1 MAYSKSKDKDTNKG
15 FEFVDRVLE
24 SKQTKIQTLS
34 KAPKGNDIKNGEF
47 LFAKVSK
54 DSESP
59 GAPSQDEGRIYYKDD
74 SGVIWKFSTTT
85 KV

>member
-1 MAYSKSKDKDTNKG
+1 MDQKNTNKKLD
-15 FEFVDRVLE
+15 FVERVLE
-24 SKQTKIQTLS
+24 KKQPKVQTLS
-34 KAPKGNDIKNGEF
+34 KAPKGNEINNGEF

-59 GAPSQDEGRIYYKDD
+59 GTPSVDEGRIYYKDD
-74 SGVIWKFSTTT
+74 NGVVWKFSTTT

>member
-1 MAYSKSKDKDTNKG
+1 MENNMDQKNTNKKLD
-15 FEFVDRVLE
+15 FVERVLE
-24 SKQTKIQTLS
+24 KKQPKVQTLS
-34 KAPKGNDIKNGEF
+34 KAPKGNEINNGEF

-59 GAPSQDEGRIYYKDD
+59 GTPSVDEGRIYYKDD
-74 SGVIWKFSTTT
+74 NGVVWKFSTTT

>member
-1 MAYSKSKDKDTNKG
+1 MATDTTEVKNTTKK
-15 FEFVDRVLE
+15 FEFVERVLE
-24 SKQTKIQTLS
+24 KKQPKIQTLS
-34 KAPKGNDIKNGEF
+34 KAPAGDDIKKGEF

-59 GAPSQDEGRIYYKDD
+59 GAPSEDEGRIYYKDD
-74 SGVIWKFSTTT
+74 NGVIWKFSTTT

>member
-1 MAYSKSKDKDTNKG
+1 MANNMDQKNTNKKLD
-15 FEFVDRVLE
+15 FVERVLE
-24 SKQTKIQTLS
+24 KKQPKVQTLS
-34 KAPKGNDIKNGEF
+34 KAPKGNEINNGEF

-59 GAPSQDEGRIYYKDD
+59 GSPSVDEGRIYYKDD
-74 SGVIWKFSTTT
+74 NGVVWKFSTTT